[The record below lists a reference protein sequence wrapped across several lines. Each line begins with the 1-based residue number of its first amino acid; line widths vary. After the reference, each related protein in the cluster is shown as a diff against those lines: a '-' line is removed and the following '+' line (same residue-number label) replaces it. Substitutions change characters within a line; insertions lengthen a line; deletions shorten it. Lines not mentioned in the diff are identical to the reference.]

1 VNCHCKLEENPV
13 GDVEPMQLVVQYLT
27 KTAIKLPSAGDN
39 TRSSIQHPLYCPWCT
54 GHGGVT
60 VVHSRVNDSI
70 DERGQ
75 RVRVQRPPDTPE
87 LTKWVNSS
95 PRRHERRDDRRS
107 DPGKCPGHTELSDH
121 ILKRLMM
128 VIKEKGAHNEFRLD

>member
-1 VNCHCKLEENPV
+1 
-13 GDVEPMQLVVQYLT
+13 MQLVVQYLT

-60 VVHSRVNDSI
+60 VVHSRVNDSV

-75 RVRVQRPPDTPE
+75 RARVQRPPDTPE
-87 LTKWVNSS
+87 LTKSVKAA
-95 PRRHERRDDRRS
+95 RADTS
-107 DPGKCPGHTELSDH
+107 DVTIDALIQGNVQDTL
-121 ILKRLMM
+121 
-128 VIKEKGAHNEFRLD
+128 N